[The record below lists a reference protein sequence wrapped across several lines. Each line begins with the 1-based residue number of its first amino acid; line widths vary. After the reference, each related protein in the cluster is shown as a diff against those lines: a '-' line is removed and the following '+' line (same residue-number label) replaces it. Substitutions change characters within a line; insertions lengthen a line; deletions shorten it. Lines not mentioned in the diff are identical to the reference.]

1 MNNGKIALTSE
12 LPADMLQIV
21 ERIKSQ
27 PVPPDSLDRS
37 LARAALLAAPQ
48 ESTAVKG
55 SSARANR
62 ASLCRLTLWV
72 GAPIGLAAAVLLL
85 IMLLLQTSPTL
96 AHRTPDPI
104 VGTWIGEQGQL
115 LELRADG
122 TARGRSGGDKTNIN
136 YYKYRLRGDQLVI
149 YYAAKPDDFWR
160 RLRHAIFGMSAE
172 HVELVKLSNSELH
185 VFDPASGRTLVFD
198 RTEDS
203 VLASAP

>member
-1 MNNGKIALTSE
+1 MNNGKIALTNE
-12 LPADMLQIV
+12 LPADMLQMV
-21 ERIKSQ
+21 ERIRSQ
-27 PVPPDSLDRS
+27 PVPPDSIDRS

-48 ESTAVKG
+48 ESIAVQG
-55 SSARANR
+55 SSARANHAR
-62 ASLCRLTLWV
+62 FCRLTLWL

-85 IMLLLQTSPTL
+85 ITLLLQTSPTL

-122 TARGRSGGDKTNIN
+122 TARGRLGGETNIN
-136 YYKYRLRGDQLVI
+136 YYEYRLRGNQLVI

-160 RLRHAIFGMSAE
+160 RLRQAIFGMAAE
-172 HVELVKLSNSELH
+172 RVDLVKLSKSELH
-185 VFDPASGRTLVFD
+185 VFDPASGKTLVFA

-203 VLASAP
+203 VRTGTP